1 MHACIYDLC
10 FEISSSI
17 CPHAHRI
24 PISSLMQN
32 NISNWAVIRKYSNAN
47 ANANCACTG
56 KLNSIGTMKY
66 LNRIR
71 CRFYGYPI
79 VQWPNWPH
87 FDFDVLFGIKGRS
100 HVQIEKIQKE
110 FLSCSFVECGPSL
123 GVYEYDSY
131 MCASIG
137 VYGRSVSCHQCPWR
151 VLALCERHFSFLS
164 TFLPSNLNKVP
175 RSINAKRDTHNKS
188 VSFNIIFYI
197 HSFIRHLR
205 FTSRIETP
213 VLGRILF
220 PTLFSQTHA

>member
-110 FLSCSFVECGPSL
+110 FLFCSFVECGPSL
-123 GVYEYDSY
+123 GVYDDDSY

-151 VLALCERHFSFLS
+151 VLA
-164 TFLPSNLNKVP
+164 
-175 RSINAKRDTHNKS
+175 
-188 VSFNIIFYI
+188 
-197 HSFIRHLR
+197 
-205 FTSRIETP
+205 
-213 VLGRILF
+213 
-220 PTLFSQTHA
+220 